1 MLIIAPGTGGWL
13 TRGRS
18 GCERR
23 WRLSCVFIYFN
34 ITPQQGNKSSLKHS
48 ISFYLC
54 TLLILCKGFII
65 LCTLL
70 TLSYSIILFE
80 KKFLSSFQIV
90 SIFYLYFWVV
100 VSYFI
105 THIFGKMC
113 IIWVYIN
120 DISQFL
126 NSYLLI
132 VKLLPTVLHFK
143 IEGNSHYILLLWP
156 QPTLRSLMKILFIIH
171 LNILWLI
178 LNLERD
184 FTNFGELLQN
194 LACQLFLF
202 YFILWVGFAFRFLTT
217 LYIALK
223 FAYDF
228 TWF

>member
-1 MLIIAPGTGGWL
+1 MLIIAAGTGGWL

-70 TLSYSIILFE
+70 TLSYSIILFV
-80 KKFLSSFQIV
+80 KKITLFLSD
-90 SIFYLYFWVV
+90 SIHFLFIFLGGCFLFYHTNFWQ
-100 VSYFI
+100 
-105 THIFGKMC
+105 MC

-120 DISQFL
+120 DISPFL

-132 VKLLPTVLHFK
+132 VKLSPTVLHFK
-143 IEGNSHYILLLWP
+143 MIC
-156 QPTLRSLMKILFIIH
+156 
-171 LNILWLI
+171 ILWKQQSLHI
-178 LNLERD
+178 VNM
-184 FTNFGELLQN
+184 
-194 LACQLFLF
+194 A
-202 YFILWVGFAFRFLTT
+202 
-217 LYIALK
+217 
-223 FAYDF
+223 
-228 TWF
+228 

>member
-1 MLIIAPGTGGWL
+1 MLIIAAGTGGWL

-70 TLSYSIILFE
+70 TYWVIQLFHSK
-80 KKFLSSFQIV
+80 KKFLSFFQIV

-105 THIFGKMC
+105 TQIFGKMC

-120 DISQFL
+120 DISPFL

-132 VKLLPTVLHFK
+132 VKLSPTVLHFK
-143 IEGNSHYILLLWP
+143 MIC
-156 QPTLRSLMKILFIIH
+156 
-171 LNILWLI
+171 ILWKQQSLHI
-178 LNLERD
+178 VNM
-184 FTNFGELLQN
+184 
-194 LACQLFLF
+194 A
-202 YFILWVGFAFRFLTT
+202 
-217 LYIALK
+217 
-223 FAYDF
+223 
-228 TWF
+228 